1 MNTKIFIASGDNALR
16 VALKNLLLREG
27 YIVVGEGEDSSSTL
41 RGVRTIIPDLVIL
54 DMDLPGMGGLGTAKI
69 LEEDRITPILLLTPH
84 WQRELIQ
91 KAKEFWSLS
100 FSVKPVTEAHL
111 LPAVEIAI
119 NSFQKMRE
127 LEKEV
132 SRLKETL
139 ETRKVVEKAKGI
151 LMQTLGI
158 SEAQAFKRIQQ
169 QAMNKSMP
177 MKKIAEAIILSQELN
192 TFKK

>member
-1 MNTKIFIASGDNALR
+1 MNTKIYIASGDNTLR
-16 VALKNLLLREG
+16 LALKNLLLREG
-27 YIVVGEGEDSSSTL
+27 YAVVGEGEDSSSAL

-54 DMDLPGMGGLGTAKI
+54 DMDLPGMGGLGTARI

-84 WQRELIQ
+84 WQRELIE
-91 KAKEFWSLS
+91 KAKDFWSLS
-100 FSVKPVTEAHL
+100 FGVKPVTEAHL
-111 LPAVEIAI
+111 LPAVETAI

-132 SRLKETL
+132 LRLKETL
-139 ETRKVVEKAKGI
+139 ATRKVVEKAKGI

-192 TFKK
+192 TIKK